1 MSRED
6 LKNERH
12 DEMLRVY
19 EERLI
24 VNDSIRQITRPANNE
39 LGFLA
44 DDIADWIAKDMERF
58 LSPISPNWD
67 KADGSI
73 ATRTRSRITN
83 TSTSG
88 AATKHAASGSA
99 SLAQD
104 VSNLAISHGKPAQI
118 DAQLAADI
126 GKIKKWTATNGNYQG
141 SEKSMY
147 DPIRSFIVYVARRVK
162 DRLSRSGLSEK
173 VRDECRLIL
182 PVEVADY
189 RPVDSDDSTRIDIGL
204 VDTKYDAAIEMR
216 GRASYYQ
223 LRSIFEVKT
232 DKEDVAEAFVQLYKY
247 SRQLFA
253 EQHHLRF
260 ALGFTICAGDVR
272 LCHFGPSKAVS
283 SDPMDVTTSNGRR
296 AFIQLIV
303 SMSLCDDSQLGR
315 DPTMRYLPALN
326 CWEIDCPDD
335 KYNNG
340 TSRADSSR
348 YYFTKVICVADR
360 LFGRHTRCFLATAN
374 RPAKKLKVDESL
386 EATVVIKDAFAFA
399 KPIASDDDRDEVK
412 TLKKIRS
419 TFERNNPDSIL
430 YAKIVVGGRVRF
442 KRGSRI
448 VEDTTSTMYA
458 GVDGELLA
466 KVSSDLLFRAHRR
479 IVMDTIGEPLR
490 TVKTAKE
497 FVAVICD
504 AMQCHYAIVDKCK
517 ILHRDI
523 SDNNILVVRM
533 KDGTVRGLLIDF
545 DCAIDISKEKTE
557 VRGEM
562 TGTFPFMSLNN
573 LTCSTVPRT
582 SLDDWESVLYLLC
595 WHATIGFGTG
605 EDRSEV
611 RARLK
616 NQPIARWRNGTL
628 DTIVDAKR
636 SNLRS
641 LDTFYH
647 DIVRRFDDRDKNSEQ
662 LGVFALG
669 LYDSLFANK
678 LGTGYH
684 GSEKEKVNPIMTAF
698 LKRGQHHTPA
708 SDDSTSATDPFALRA
723 ENWENISKDLLGV
736 INNTKAEMVDWEDSD
751 F

>member
-24 VNDSIRQITRPANNE
+24 VNDSIRQITRPADNE

-232 DKEDVAEAFVQLYKY
+232 DKEDVAEAFVQ
-247 SRQLFA
+247 
-253 EQHHLRF
+253 
-260 ALGFTICAGDVR
+260 
-272 LCHFGPSKAVS
+272 
-283 SDPMDVTTSNGRR
+283 
-296 AFIQLIV
+296 
-303 SMSLCDDSQLGR
+303 
-315 DPTMRYLPALN
+315 
-326 CWEIDCPDD
+326 
-335 KYNNG
+335 
-340 TSRADSSR
+340 
-348 YYFTKVICVADR
+348 
-360 LFGRHTRCFLATAN
+360 
-374 RPAKKLKVDESL
+374 
-386 EATVVIKDAFAFA
+386 
-399 KPIASDDDRDEVK
+399 
-412 TLKKIRS
+412 
-419 TFERNNPDSIL
+419 
-430 YAKIVVGGRVRF
+430 
-442 KRGSRI
+442 
-448 VEDTTSTMYA
+448 
-458 GVDGELLA
+458 
-466 KVSSDLLFRAHRR
+466 
-479 IVMDTIGEPLR
+479 
-490 TVKTAKE
+490 
-497 FVAVICD
+497 
-504 AMQCHYAIVDKCK
+504 
-517 ILHRDI
+517 
-523 SDNNILVVRM
+523 
-533 KDGTVRGLLIDF
+533 
-545 DCAIDISKEKTE
+545 
-557 VRGEM
+557 
-562 TGTFPFMSLNN
+562 
-573 LTCSTVPRT
+573 
-582 SLDDWESVLYLLC
+582 
-595 WHATIGFGTG
+595 
-605 EDRSEV
+605 
-611 RARLK
+611 
-616 NQPIARWRNGTL
+616 
-628 DTIVDAKR
+628 
-636 SNLRS
+636 
-641 LDTFYH
+641 
-647 DIVRRFDDRDKNSEQ
+647 
-662 LGVFALG
+662 
-669 LYDSLFANK
+669 
-678 LGTGYH
+678 
-684 GSEKEKVNPIMTAF
+684 
-698 LKRGQHHTPA
+698 
-708 SDDSTSATDPFALRA
+708 
-723 ENWENISKDLLGV
+723 
-736 INNTKAEMVDWEDSD
+736 
-751 F
+751 

>member
-19 EERLI
+19 EERHI
-24 VNDSIRQITRPANNE
+24 VNDSIRQITRPADGE

-44 DDIADWIAKDMERF
+44 ENIADWIAKDMERL
-58 LSPISPNWD
+58 LSPISLNRD

-141 SEKSMY
+141 SEKAMY

-162 DRLSRSGLSEK
+162 DRLSRPGLSEK

-182 PVEVADY
+182 PVEVTDY
-189 RPVDSDDSTRIDIGL
+189 KPVDSDDSTRIDIGL

-223 LRSIFEVKT
+223 LCGIFEVKT
-232 DKEDVAEAFVQLYKY
+232 DKEDVAGAFVQLYKY

-296 AFIQLIV
+296 AFIQLLV
-303 SMSLCDDSQLGR
+303 NMSLCDDSQLGR

-335 KYNNG
+335 EDEAG
-340 TSRADSSR
+340 PSRADSSR

-399 KPIASDDDRDEVK
+399 KPIASEDDRDAVK
-412 TLKKIRS
+412 TLKKIRA
-419 TFERNNPDSIL
+419 TFERDNPGSII

-448 VEDTTSTMYA
+448 VEDTISTMYT

-466 KVSSDLLFRAHRR
+466 
-479 IVMDTIGEPLR
+479 
-490 TVKTAKE
+490 
-497 FVAVICD
+497 
-504 AMQCHYAIVDKCK
+504 
-517 ILHRDI
+517 
-523 SDNNILVVRM
+523 
-533 KDGTVRGLLIDF
+533 
-545 DCAIDISKEKTE
+545 
-557 VRGEM
+557 
-562 TGTFPFMSLNN
+562 
-573 LTCSTVPRT
+573 
-582 SLDDWESVLYLLC
+582 
-595 WHATIGFGTG
+595 
-605 EDRSEV
+605 
-611 RARLK
+611 
-616 NQPIARWRNGTL
+616 
-628 DTIVDAKR
+628 
-636 SNLRS
+636 
-641 LDTFYH
+641 
-647 DIVRRFDDRDKNSEQ
+647 
-662 LGVFALG
+662 
-669 LYDSLFANK
+669 
-678 LGTGYH
+678 
-684 GSEKEKVNPIMTAF
+684 
-698 LKRGQHHTPA
+698 
-708 SDDSTSATDPFALRA
+708 
-723 ENWENISKDLLGV
+723 
-736 INNTKAEMVDWEDSD
+736 
-751 F
+751 